1 MGQAVL
7 SREELG
13 KELAELEKQLEACCT
28 MCADSIQTVVSSA
41 CSLRVEGR
49 ERIEKVMERLQCLET
64 EDSYVQTVRENQE
77 QELHKFKQQMSETQ
91 ASLDYLHKHNS
102 LLLQKKEN
110 REKLISTLMADVTSK
125 MSNKKQ
131 KVAALHEATTWYK
144 QLLSMHCEYSDAVK
158 FIFTNLEPQDPDRV
172 FSFSVRHDKAT
183 NLWAIVE
190 CNPRVEASA
199 NLVEALNQSN
209 EFSWFVRSMHR
220 EFEGMAMRSLYQ
232 VS

>member
-28 MCADSIQTVVSSA
+28 LCADSIQTVVSSA

-49 ERIEKVMERLQCLET
+49 
-64 EDSYVQTVRENQE
+64 VRENQE
-77 QELHKFKQQMSETQ
+77 EELHKFKQQMSETQ

-125 MSNKKQ
+125 MSSKKQ

-144 QLLSMHCEYSDAVK
+144 QLLSMHCEYSDV
-158 FIFTNLEPQDPDRV
+158 
-172 FSFSVRHDKAT
+172 
-183 NLWAIVE
+183 VE

>member
-28 MCADSIQTVVSSA
+28 LCADSIQTVVSSA

-49 ERIEKVMERLQCLET
+49 ERIEKVMERLQSLET

-77 QELHKFKQQMSETQ
+77 EELHKFKQQMSETQ

-125 MSNKKQ
+125 MSSKKQ

-144 QLLSMHCEYSDAVK
+144 QLLSMHCEYSDV
-158 FIFTNLEPQDPDRV
+158 
-172 FSFSVRHDKAT
+172 
-183 NLWAIVE
+183 VE

>member
-1 MGQAVL
+1 IFICMAL
-7 SREELG
+7 
-13 KELAELEKQLEACCT
+13 
-28 MCADSIQTVVSSA
+28 MPIVVSI
-41 CSLRVEGR
+41 CWWE
-49 ERIEKVMERLQCLET
+49 I
-64 EDSYVQTVRENQE
+64 VRENQE
-77 QELHKFKQQMSETQ
+77 EELHKFKQRMSETQ

-110 REKLISTLMADVTSK
+110 REKLISTLLADVTSK
-125 MSNKKQ
+125 MSSKKQ

-158 FIFTNLEPQDPDRV
+158 FIFTNVEPQDPDRV

-183 NLWAIVE
+183 NLWAIIE

>member
-28 MCADSIQTVVSSA
+28 LCTDSIQTVVSSA

-49 ERIEKVMERLQCLET
+49 ERIEKVMERLQSLET

-77 QELHKFKQQMSETQ
+77 EELHKFKQRMSETQ

-125 MSNKKQ
+125 MSSKKQ

-144 QLLSMHCEYSDAVK
+144 QLLSMHCEYSDGK
-158 FIFTNLEPQDPDRV
+158 HMV
-172 FSFSVRHDKAT
+172 FLGFRPE
-183 NLWAIVE
+183 L
-190 CNPRVEASA
+190 
-199 NLVEALNQSN
+199 
-209 EFSWFVRSMHR
+209 
-220 EFEGMAMRSLYQ
+220 
-232 VS
+232 